1 MKKADTVDE
10 YFADLA
16 PAQLNMLSEI
26 RAIVKKAAPKAEEY
40 VSYGMPAFRLDG
52 PLVYIGAFKNHC
64 SLFPGN
70 SSLVEKQFK
79 TQLKG
84 LITSKGTIQFSLDKP
99 LPKKLIQDIV
109 KARIKDN
116 LQKSKKK

>member
-1 MKKADTVDE
+1 MKKAETVDE

>member
-1 MKKADTVDE
+1 MIKAQTVDE
-10 YFADLA
+10 YFAALTPEQAKLLGDLRS
-16 PAQLNMLSEI
+16 LI
-26 RAIVKKAAPKAEEY
+26 RKAAPDAEEC
-40 VSYGMPAFRLDG
+40 VSYGMPAFRLNG

-84 LITSKGTIQFSLDKP
+84 LITSKGTIQFPLGEP

-109 KARIKDN
+109 KTRVKDN
-116 LQKSKKK
+116 LAKSKKR